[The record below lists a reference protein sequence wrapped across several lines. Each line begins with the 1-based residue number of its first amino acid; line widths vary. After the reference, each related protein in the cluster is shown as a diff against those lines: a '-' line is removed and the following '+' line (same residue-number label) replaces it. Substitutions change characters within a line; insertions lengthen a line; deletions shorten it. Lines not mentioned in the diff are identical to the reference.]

1 MNILKPT
8 LFSLILLVS
17 VGLFSS
23 CNEYKSFSN
32 ATKVS
37 QLSGN
42 PFMYNL
48 SKGMLGQ
55 LKTIALTAGN
65 KADVKK
71 INLLTPISQILKT
84 QEQLSTFKNVLNTV
98 YKVPVKKMDA
108 SWAGIGT
115 IKDLVTFVAKNGR
128 NFQNIP
134 RK

>member
-1 MNILKPT
+1 MKNLKPT
-8 LFSLILLVS
+8 LFSFLLLIS
-17 VGLFSS
+17 VAFFSS

-55 LKTIALTAGN
+55 LKTIALISGT

-71 INLLTPISQILKT
+71 INLLTPLSQVLKT
-84 QEQLSTFKNVLNTV
+84 QEQLSTFKNVLNTA

-108 SWAGIGT
+108 AWASIGT
-115 IKDLVTFVAKNGR
+115 IKDLVMFVAKNGR